1 VQTIYDRYPGYVQ
14 QVKRHYLRNYV
25 LFIAEA
31 CAFTV
36 SLAMFSQDTILPFLI
51 SNLTKRS
58 IYIGIIPAIFYLGF
72 YLPQI
77 LGAFL
82 VHGRHTRKG
91 IVLAITVI
99 QRFATLLLALVIQS
113 IHLLPDPIV
122 LILFLTAY
130 TIFSLTN
137 GMIGPPYSDLINK
150 TIIFNRGIFYGIL
163 TGVTGII
170 GFLSSL
176 MAKYLLDHYLFPM
189 NFRIM
194 FWVAFGISSL
204 SPFLVAAFREIPFPE
219 SNPPVQIREYL
230 LAIPNILKAHPIY
243 VRYLAARSLVGIAFM
258 ANAFYAVYAFK
269 LFNLVPGQIGLFTM
283 LVLISKSATGF
294 AWGWLG
300 DRFGYKLVMLGV
312 VMTLFLQAFIALVS
326 STWVFFFFIA
336 ILLGS
341 VLSAVWVSDPNM
353 IFEIAPPA
361 ETGRFIGMTNT
372 LIGPVMILAPLLGG
386 VIVDLF
392 SYQTLFWVCLVV
404 AGAGILFVLLK
415 VDEPRRVV
423 KKTGE

>member
-1 VQTIYDRYPGYVQ
+1 
-14 QVKRHYLRNYV
+14 
-25 LFIAEA
+25 
-31 CAFTV
+31 
-36 SLAMFSQDTILPFLI
+36 
-51 SNLTKRS
+51 
-58 IYIGIIPAIFYLGF
+58 
-72 YLPQI
+72 
-77 LGAFL
+77 
-82 VHGRHTRKG
+82 
-91 IVLAITVI
+91 
-99 QRFATLLLALVIQS
+99 
-113 IHLLPDPIV
+113 
-122 LILFLTAY
+122 
-130 TIFSLTN
+130 
-137 GMIGPPYSDLINK
+137 
-150 TIIFNRGIFYGIL
+150 
-163 TGVTGII
+163 
-170 GFLSSL
+170 

>member
-1 VQTIYDRYPGYVQ
+1 MQTIYDRYPGYVQ

>member
-14 QVKRHYLRNYV
+14 QVKLHYLRNYV

-404 AGAGILFVLLK
+404 AGAGILFVILK

>member
-1 VQTIYDRYPGYVQ
+1 M
-14 QVKRHYLRNYV
+14 